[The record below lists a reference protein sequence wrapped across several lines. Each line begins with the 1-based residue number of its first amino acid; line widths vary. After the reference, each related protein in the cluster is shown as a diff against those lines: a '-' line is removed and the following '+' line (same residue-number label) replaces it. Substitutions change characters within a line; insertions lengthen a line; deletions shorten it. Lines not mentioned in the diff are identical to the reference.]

1 MAKKIIKLEVNSKD
15 VTKAPESSA
24 LVEARAKE
32 AELQVAYE
40 TIDKWGVNRLS
51 GLVELLNRTRKVIQD
66 LERL

>member
-1 MAKKIIKLEVNSKD
+1 MAKKIIKSEVEPKE
-15 VTKAPESSA
+15 VTKALESSA

-40 TIDKWGVNRLS
+40 TIEKWGVNRLS

>member
-1 MAKKIIKLEVNSKD
+1 MATKKRVVVAPVAK
-15 VTKAPESSA
+15 VTTAPESSA